1 MVSIFIRINNRIY
14 YRLVVYITDAI
25 IQYKSIK
32 IGWP

>member
-1 MVSIFIRINNRIY
+1 
-14 YRLVVYITDAI
+14 VVYITDAI